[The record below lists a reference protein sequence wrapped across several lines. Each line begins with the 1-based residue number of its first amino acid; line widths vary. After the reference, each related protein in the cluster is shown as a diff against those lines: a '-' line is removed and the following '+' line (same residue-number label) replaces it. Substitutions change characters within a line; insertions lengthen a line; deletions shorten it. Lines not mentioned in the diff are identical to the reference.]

1 MHCFKAIIDSTVMVL
16 QHENNTVLSS
26 RHVYA
31 YIFCMYWK
39 AVNREC
45 CVLVG
50 LFLMTLIMLKRIYW
64 SVMYRFVAVS
74 VVDME
79 FLAIDFNPCPRS
91 DGNDPPN
98 YFYNVS
104 RCKPSTTVSSLH
116 DHLNIIC
123 CIVARIGCSSCF

>member
-1 MHCFKAIIDSTVMVL
+1 MIVF
-16 QHENNTVLSS
+16 
-26 RHVYA
+26 
-31 YIFCMYWK
+31 MYDN
-39 AVNREC
+39 ADIADADE
-45 CVLVG
+45 
-50 LFLMTLIMLKRIYW
+50 LICRI
-64 SVMYRFVAVS
+64 VVYRFVAVS

-116 DHLNIIC
+116 ALLNILYC
-123 CIVARIGCSSCF
+123 LWHSHYL